1 MEYYCSICE
10 KKYKSYKSLWKHNYI
25 YHKENVVINN
35 SETNKNKENVVI
47 EISEKEKNN
56 EDNNNIGKVDYNR
69 TCKHCKKILCDR
81 KYRWKHEQK
90 CKNNNENNKIELV
103 LKENL
108 EIKNT
113 NSKIEKENLEI
124 KKEMLE
130 YKKEM
135 EKLKEMLQKSLKIHP
150 KTLNKINSQ
159 LNNNGVIN
167 NINIVQLGRENLS
180 DILSSKEK
188 RGILNRQVM
197 GINDLV
203 ELVHISGKYKKFM
216 NVYITNLQN
225 TIAYKFDEKMN
236 NFIAVNKSELLND
249 LVDARMYDIEKF
261 FEEIGPTLDS
271 KKSDQIKK
279 FIERMNNEED
289 ELKGIKKDE
298 IKLVLYNNLEK
309 LKMNEPNIIKID
321 DKEINV

>member
-1 MEYYCSICE
+1 MEYKCKYCDKVYS
-10 KKYKSYKSLWKHNYI
+10 SYQSRCNHTRKF
-25 YHKENVVINN
+25 HKENPTETTPIPPILPPNN
-35 SETNKNKENVVI
+35 HPNVEQKKCTLCNIIFSRKDALTRHINKNRCKSENVDIDEIKKENI
-47 EISEKEKNN
+47 
-56 EDNNNIGKVDYNR
+56 
-69 TCKHCKKILCDR
+69 
-81 KYRWKHEQK
+81 
-90 CKNNNENNKIELV
+90 
-103 LKENL
+103 
-108 EIKNT
+108 
-113 NSKIEKENLEI
+113 EI

-150 KTLNKINSQ
+150 KTLTKINKQ
-159 LNNNGVIN
+159 LNNNTQNNNTIN
-167 NINIVQLGRENLS
+167 NIYVQLGRENLS

-271 KKSDQIKK
+271 KKSEQIKK

-309 LKMNEPNIIKID
+309 IKTNDPNIIKID
-321 DKEINV
+321 DKEINI

>member
-1 MEYYCSICE
+1 MSID
-10 KKYKSYKSLWKHNYI
+10 YKCKNCTKTYTTYKSLWRHNSLKHG
-25 YHKENVVINN
+25 KNVVEDVVISQNN
-35 SETNKNKENVVI
+35 VVKNVVENTTTKIKKNK
-47 EISEKEKNN
+47 
-56 EDNNNIGKVDYNR
+56 
-69 TCKHCKKILCDR
+69 CKKCNKELSDR
-81 KYRWKHEQK
+81 ISRWKHEK
-90 CKNNNENNKIELV
+90 ICNKNLDIIDEKKNNKIE
-103 LKENL
+103 KIEEENL
-108 EIKNT
+108 EIKLKNE
-113 NSKIEKENLEI
+113 KIE
-124 KKEMLE
+124 KEMLE

-135 EKLKEMLQKSLKIHP
+135 EKLKEMLQKALKIHP

-167 NINIVQLGRENLS
+167 NINIVQLGCENLN
-180 DILSSKEK
+180 DILTDKEK

-271 KKSDQIKK
+271 KKSEQIKK

-309 LKMNEPNIIKID
+309 IKMNEPNIIKLD
-321 DKEINV
+321 DKEIDV

>member
-1 MEYYCSICE
+1 MEYKCLEC
-10 KKYKSYKSLWKHNYI
+10 KKPYASYKSLWNHNAK
-25 YHKENVVINN
+25 YHKENNTKITPLTPDHPPKPHQKHQENLCTLCDIVFSRKDALTRHI
-35 SETNKNKENVVI
+35 NKN
-47 EISEKEKNN
+47 
-56 EDNNNIGKVDYNR
+56 R
-69 TCKHCKKILCDR
+69 
-81 KYRWKHEQK
+81 
-90 CKNNNENNKIELV
+90 CKNI
-103 LKENL
+103 
-108 EIKNT
+108 EIKNDKID
-113 NSKIEKENLEI
+113 KIEKENEEMKRENLEI
-124 KKEMLE
+124 
-130 YKKEM
+130 KKEM

-180 DILSSKEK
+180 DILSDKEK

-197 GINDLV
+197 GLNDLV

-225 TIAYKFDEKMN
+225 TIAYRFDEKMN
-236 NFIAVNKSELLND
+236 NFIAVNKNELLND
-249 LVDARMYDIEKF
+249 LVDARLYDIEKF

-289 ELKGIKKDE
+289 EMKGIKKEE
-298 IKLVLYNNLEK
+298 IKLVLYNNLAK
-309 LKMNEPNIIKID
+309 IKNNNPDIIKIE
-321 DKEINV
+321 DKEIDI

>member
-1 MEYYCSICE
+1 MEYKCKYCDKVYS
-10 KKYKSYKSLWKHNYI
+10 SYQSRCNHTRKF
-25 YHKENVVINN
+25 HKENPTETTPITPIRPPNN
-35 SETNKNKENVVI
+35 HQNVEQKKCTLCNIIFSRKDALTRHLNKKRCKSENLDIDEIKKENI
-47 EISEKEKNN
+47 
-56 EDNNNIGKVDYNR
+56 
-69 TCKHCKKILCDR
+69 
-81 KYRWKHEQK
+81 
-90 CKNNNENNKIELV
+90 
-103 LKENL
+103 
-108 EIKNT
+108 
-113 NSKIEKENLEI
+113 EI

-150 KTLNKINSQ
+150 KTLTKINKQ
-159 LNNNGVIN
+159 LNNNTQNNNTIN
-167 NINIVQLGRENLS
+167 NIYVQLGRENLS

-271 KKSDQIKK
+271 KKSEQIKK

-309 LKMNEPNIIKID
+309 IKSNDPNIIKID
-321 DKEINV
+321 EKEINV

>member
-1 MEYYCSICE
+1 MEYKCKYCDKVYSSYQSRCNHTRKFH
-10 KKYKSYKSLWKHNYI
+10 KKDVV
-25 YHKENVVINN
+25 ENVVIIQNDVV
-35 SETNKNKENVVI
+35 KNVVENVVENTTTKI
-47 EISEKEKNN
+47 KKN
-56 EDNNNIGKVDYNR
+56 I
-69 TCKHCKKILCDR
+69 CKKCNKELSDR
-81 KYRWKHEQK
+81 ISRWKHEK
-90 CKNNNENNKIELV
+90 ICNKDLDIIDEIKNNKIE
-103 LKENL
+103 KIEEENI
-108 EIKNT
+108 EIKLKNE
-113 NSKIEKENLEI
+113 KIE
-124 KKEMLE
+124 KEMLE

-135 EKLKEMLQKSLKIHP
+135 EKLKEMLQKALKIHP
-150 KTLNKINSQ
+150 KTLTKINKQ
-159 LNNNGVIN
+159 LNNNTQNNNTIN
-167 NINIVQLGRENLS
+167 NIYVQLGRENLS

-271 KKSDQIKK
+271 KKSEQIKK

-289 ELKGIKKDE
+289 ELKCIKKDE

-309 LKMNEPNIIKID
+309 IKMNEPNIIKID